1 MRIFHTLPLLMLA
14 CAGPHA
20 VATTAATTPAT
31 APAGSALPAVELR
44 TLDGRP
50 ARLDETLR
58 GKVALVSLWAT
69 WCDACN
75 HELEALGRL
84 DGAARKAGATVLAV
98 AEGEAPAHVAEFA
111 RQRGLS
117 WAQLVDERFLLG
129 DALGQKRVPTTLVVD
144 RAGKIVFTG
153 GALDAAALDALKRAL
168 ADGTSPS
175 ELARQ

>member
-1 MRIFHTLPLLMLA
+1 LA
-14 CAGPHA
+14 VRFILSALFLVGCAGSQTVASAPRAA
-20 VATTAATTPAT
+20 VNA
-31 APAGSALPAVELR
+31 SASLPAVELR
-44 TLDGRP
+44 TLDGKP

-69 WCDACN
+69 WCDACD

-98 AEGEAPAHVAEFA
+98 AEGEAPAHVAEFT
-111 RQRGLS
+111 RRRGVS
-117 WAQLVDERFLLG
+117 WEQLVDERFLLG
-129 DALGQKRVPTTLVVD
+129 DALGQKRVPATLVID

-168 ADGTSPS
+168 ADGKSPS